1 MVRILQAHHK
11 YFLWKGIVSVKE
23 AFGANI
29 SHRVGNGENIYFWL
43 DRWIGDKPLAE
54 RFPNLFSCARK

>member
-1 MVRILQAHHK
+1 MSI
-11 YFLWKGIVSVKE
+11 KE

-29 SHRVGNGENIYFWL
+29 SYRVGNGENIYFWL

-54 RFPNLFSCARK
+54 RFPNLFSCASNFQAKVSSYLNEVGDTR